1 MKIVAHTFQSQIA
14 SDIAKTIIMALLIY
28 SAIGNTAIMTL
39 VRTAEVKILKVT
51 VKKMMTCKE
60 EKMRSLLTLEA
71 MIIPVLEKK
80 PETRDSDKELA
91 LTIWN
96 TYYGINP
103 WAPLCEVMRNECIPS
118 IESIGRCRRKIQ
130 EKDETL
136 RGSKRKEQIR
146 MKEQERYIEYALL
159 DR

>member
-1 MKIVAHTFQSQIA
+1 
-14 SDIAKTIIMALLIY
+14 
-28 SAIGNTAIMTL
+28 
-39 VRTAEVKILKVT
+39 
-51 VKKMMTCKE
+51 
-60 EKMRSLLTLEA
+60 MRSLLTLES
-71 MIIPVLEKK
+71 MIRPVLENK

-91 LTIWN
+91 ITIWN

-103 WAPLCEVMRNECIPS
+103 WAPICEVFRNECIPS

-136 RGSKRKEQIR
+136 RGTKYKEKIR
-146 MKEQERYIEYALL
+146 MEQQERFIEYALS

>member
-1 MKIVAHTFQSQIA
+1 
-14 SDIAKTIIMALLIY
+14 
-28 SAIGNTAIMTL
+28 
-39 VRTAEVKILKVT
+39 
-51 VKKMMTCKE
+51 
-60 EKMRSLLTLEA
+60 MRSLLTLEA
-71 MIIPVLEKK
+71 MVRPVLEKK

-103 WAPLCEVMRNECIPS
+103 WAPMCEVMRNDCIPS

-136 RGSKRKEQIR
+136 RGSRR
-146 MKEQERYIEYALL
+146 KEQERMEAQEKFIEYALA
-159 DR
+159 DN